1 MLRISDDVIIVITG
15 TTAMLVETDD
25 KWVSA
30 TVKKTVDISG
40 IDASGA
46 STAALKSDD
55 KEEIE
60 KC

>member
-1 MLRISDDVIIVITG
+1 
-15 TTAMLVETDD
+15 MLVETDD

-60 KC
+60 IYIAFPSWAAY